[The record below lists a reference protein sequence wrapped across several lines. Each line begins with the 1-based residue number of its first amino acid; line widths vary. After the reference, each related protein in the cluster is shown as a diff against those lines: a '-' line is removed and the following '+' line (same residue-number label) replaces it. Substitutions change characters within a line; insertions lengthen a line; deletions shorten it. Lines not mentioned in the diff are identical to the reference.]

1 MPADPIQRVID
12 EDLVRVLYAQD
23 PISFFSHWFSIAV
36 LVAIYWPGIASPAL
50 FFACF
55 AFYAAANCASLG
67 LWLCNRR
74 YPHLV
79 SPRDWI
85 YLHALRG
92 VLLYSAPG
100 FAVWFA
106 FQSAQSDLLML
117 HTVLLVTLA
126 AGVFLSNGFDLLN
139 FSTAILFLLFPSI
152 VLHLGSHT
160 FDRTVL
166 AIVLVFFFCAINV
179 YAMSYRRLFRQVV
192 QARVDQQYLAQSLA
206 AQKHVAEEASLAKTR
221 FFAAASHDL
230 RQPLHAI
237 GLLAASLNDP
247 AATPAQQAKT
257 AGHIVYNVEALNHL
271 FNQVLDLARL
281 ESGVTQV
288 IRVHFRLSELF
299 ERVGSQ
305 YRPQAAAKGL
315 ALRIAPTSVVV
326 YDDPVLLERVLSNL
340 LSNAVRYTER
350 GAIWLGFRRAGR
362 TSGGYVEV
370 RDSGIGIPASE
381 HQRVF
386 EEFYQVANPQR
397 DARQGHGLGLPTV
410 KRLVG
415 MLGGELQLRS
425 APGRGTVF
433 RFPVQAGDGA
443 ASVASLSDAVAGG
456 PSVHGRR
463 VLCIDSDPSILEG
476 LASLLG
482 RWGCDMRAARDEAE
496 ALAALA
502 GGYVPDAVLADYQLA
517 DQRTGAQALAAVRG
531 ALARAGHGN
540 VATLLITGGMAA
552 PELAA
557 LALQG
562 IPVLHKPVTPARL
575 RRTLEMLW
583 QQAELER
590 GRGPGPVAMREQA
603 AADGGAEGAREVG
616 GEAAGGAARDDA
628 CAVPDPAAGDD
639 TSAQALARAQA
650 DAADGAAHAAGLEEG
665 ARPRGRSAE

>member
-1 MPADPIQRVID
+1 MRADPIQRAID

-23 PISFFSHWFSIAV
+23 PIAFFSHWFSIAV
-36 LVAIYWPGIASPAL
+36 LVAIYWPRIPSPPL
-50 FFACF
+50 FVACF
-55 AFYAAANCASLG
+55 SFYAAANCGSLA
-67 LWLCNRR
+67 LWIFNRR

-92 VLLYSAPG
+92 VLLYSGPG

-106 FQSAQSDLLML
+106 FQSPQTDLPLL
-117 HTVLLVTLA
+117 HTVMLVTLA
-126 AGVFLSNGFDLLN
+126 AGVFMSNGFDLLN
-139 FSTAILFLLFPSI
+139 FSTAIPFLLFPSI
-152 VLHLGSHT
+152 VLHFGSHT
-160 FDRTVL
+160 FDRTIL
-166 AIVLVFFFCAINV
+166 AIVLAFFFCAINV
-179 YAMSYRRLFRQVV
+179 YAMSYRKLFRQVV

-206 AQKHVAEEASLAKTR
+206 AQKDVAEEASLAKTR

-237 GLLAASLNDP
+237 GLLAASLNDT
-247 AATPAQQAKT
+247 AATPAQHAKT
-257 AGHIVYNVEALNHL
+257 AEHIVYNVEALNQL

-288 IRVHFRLSELF
+288 IRLHFRLSELF

-315 ALRIAPTSVVV
+315 ALRIAPTTMVV

-340 LSNAVRYTER
+340 LSNAVRYTEE

-362 TSGGYVEV
+362 VSGGYIEV
-370 RDSGIGIPASE
+370 RDSGIGIPAEE
-381 HQRVF
+381 HGRIF

-410 KRLVG
+410 KRLVD

-425 APGRGTVF
+425 APGRGSVF
-433 RFPVQAGDGA
+433 RFPVQAGDPGGI
-443 ASVASLSDAVAGG
+443 VASLNEAVAGG
-456 PSVHGRR
+456 PSAQGRH
-463 VLCIDSDPSILEG
+463 VLCIDDEPSILEG

-482 RWGCDMRAARDEAE
+482 RWGCSVLGARDEAQ
-496 ALAALA
+496 ALAALEN
-502 GGYVPDAVLADYQLA
+502 GFVPDAVLCDYQLA
-517 DQRTGAQALAAVRG
+517 NHRTGAQALTAVRG
-531 ALARAGHGN
+531 VLARAGHDN
-540 VATLLITGGMAA
+540 VVTLLITGDMASA
-552 PELAA
+552 ELAA

-583 QQAELER
+583 QQAELDK
-590 GRGPGPVAMREQA
+590 GRAVGTPALREDVTGDEA
-603 AADGGAEGAREVG
+603 RSGATPRATGD
-616 GEAAGGAARDDA
+616 AAGGAPR
-628 CAVPDPAAGDD
+628 AAGGG
-639 TSAQALARAQA
+639 SQAQS
-650 DAADGAAHAAGLEEG
+650 
-665 ARPRGRSAE
+665 RSESHE